1 MLSYNARIT
10 RKKAWLLIILVFC
23 QENNYMVKRL
33 KRSHGTRA
41 TLYISPSVIDTKLA
55 WRQAATCAD
64 LRAESTTI
72 GLESACNKEGVGQ
85 AAVEGCKGWDGW
97 SNEKD
102 ATRVEVTKGNGGGQ
116 WCSEDKWWR
125 KSNDK

>member
-41 TLYISPSVIDTKLA
+41 TLYISPSVIDTRLA

-85 AAVEGCKGWDGW
+85 AAVEGCKG
-97 SNEKD
+97 
-102 ATRVEVTKGNGGGQ
+102 
-116 WCSEDKWWR
+116 
-125 KSNDK
+125 